1 MLQVLLWI
9 MRLLPSTEETQAKD
23 LTVCLSDKSAS
34 VSYTE
39 SGACK
44 AALRLDQMSSCSKGV
59 IYSFYRLDPCS
70 GLAIPLPGAGKGD
83 TACLDVASSVRR
95 DPIVQAPRDLL
106 SQGALATCTS
116 FPMYV
121 KQCIAMI
128 SLPVSFCHQMRSLK
142 MVTILTFLA
151 QLRGASQ
158 VPLVIKNPPAN
169 AGDVRDM
176 GSIPRS
182 GRFSVGGHGNPL
194 QYSCLEN
201 SIKQRSLTGYGPCGC
216 KEWNTTEVA

>member
-9 MRLLPSTEETQAKD
+9 MTLLPSTEETQAKD

-44 AALRLDQMSSCSKGV
+44 ATLRLDHMSSCSKGV
-59 IYSFYRLDPCS
+59 IYSFYRLNPCS
-70 GLAIPLPGAGKGD
+70 GLTIPLPGAGKGD

-106 SQGALATCTS
+106 LSQAALATCTS
-116 FPMYV
+116 FPMYF

-128 SLPVSFCHQMRSLK
+128 SLPISFCHQMHSLK
-142 MVTILTFLA
+142 MVTNFNFL
-151 QLRGASQ
+151 S
-158 VPLVIKNPPAN
+158 PAPW
-169 AGDVRDM
+169 GF
-176 GSIPRS
+176 P
-182 GRFSVGGHGNPL
+182 GGTSDKEPACQCRRCKRHGFDP
-194 QYSCLEN
+194 
-201 SIKQRSLTGYGPCGC
+201 
-216 KEWNTTEVA
+216 